1 MAYLNDRVLDNG
13 LNPSRAGSE
22 HFFSREQLAN
32 FEIVKSAILKW
43 RESIAE

>member
-32 FEIVKSAILKW
+32 FDIAKAAIKKW
-43 RESIAE
+43 QGLAK